1 MLKTSLFSVW
11 FYIKQLQY
19 SRALYDCKEAFLVVP
34 PGYVKRVLYYMI
46 QRKFQLDVGR
56 LVIVIIVTALNLY
69 YTGPASTYV
78 CNFSEIYSS
87 IPPFPP
93 VLNKFRIRNRSICWS
108 RDRNC
113 SSNMV
118 CTYFRVWFLA
128 GEGRRRGV
136 PIVRYW

>member
-19 SRALYDCKEAFLVVP
+19 SKALYDCKEAFLIVP
-34 PGYVKRVLYYMI
+34 PEYVKRVLYYMI

-69 YTGPASTYV
+69 YIGPASTYV
-78 CNFSEIYSS
+78 CNFSEIYCS

-93 VLNKFRIRNRSICWS
+93 VLNRIRSVCWS
-108 RDRNC
+108 RHPKC

-118 CTYFRVWFLA
+118 CTYFRVLFLK
-128 GEGRRRGV
+128 GEGRRRGD